1 MSPNPSLQERIE
13 DPDLRRRMA
22 WGLIGGRTKAEIAAA
37 EGLTLDECQAI
48 LEQPGTYMLFNVWTL
63 LLYHRHTGG
72 PKHLMAVVRWTLDYI
87 LLNAPSCAVG
97 RGVGLVTIIA
107 TFFKLRCAGTLR
119 TLFACLDAATGR
131 GALPKRL
138 GSVRRKLVETMAWGI
153 ETALIDQLAQSYDD
167 DLLASL
173 DRRFRAALAKGEIAD
188 MDPSILS
195 GEPEAAP
202 AEEPSKALVAPELVR
217 PVLRIVSSIET
228 PSPVLRPRPHEPGL
242 HDCIRYKRRRKP
254 LPPLVQ
260 PRLIE
265 RAA

>member
-1 MSPNPSLQERIE
+1 MSSTPQLEERIE
-13 DPDLRRRMA
+13 DRDLRRRMA
-22 WGLIGGRTKAEIAAA
+22 WGLIGGRTKAEIARA
-37 EGLTLDECQAI
+37 EGLTLDACQTI
-48 LEQPGTYMLFNVWTL
+48 LEQPGTYVLFNVWTL
-63 LLYHRHTGG
+63 LLYHRQTGG

-87 LLNAPSCAVG
+87 LLNAPACAVG
-97 RGVGLVTIIA
+97 RGAGLVTIIA

-119 TLFACLDAATGR
+119 TLVACLDAATGR

-167 DLLASL
+167 GLLASL
-173 DRRFRAALAKGEIAD
+173 DRRFCAALARGEISQ
-188 MDPSILS
+188 MDPRILA

-202 AEEPSKALVAPELVR
+202 AGDAAEAPLAIEPTR
-217 PVLRIVSSIET
+217 PMLRIVSVT
-228 PSPVLRPRPHEPGL
+228 GSPMPILRPRTHAPGL
-242 HDCIRYKRRRKP
+242 HDLDRYKRRRKP